1 MGPPRQAQGISR
13 AEPLASKTV
22 AVGVQRM
29 SNKRACTRVGGC
41 AREWTQLDIGIG
53 YTHCEGHSGTKF
65 VSIFD
70 RRHDVTTS
78 NLVSG
83 FG

>member
-1 MGPPRQAQGISR
+1 MISIDF
-13 AEPLASKTV
+13 

-53 YTHCEGHSGTKF
+53 YPIANDTVGTKF

-70 RRHDVTTS
+70 RRQM
-78 NLVSG
+78 
-83 FG
+83 